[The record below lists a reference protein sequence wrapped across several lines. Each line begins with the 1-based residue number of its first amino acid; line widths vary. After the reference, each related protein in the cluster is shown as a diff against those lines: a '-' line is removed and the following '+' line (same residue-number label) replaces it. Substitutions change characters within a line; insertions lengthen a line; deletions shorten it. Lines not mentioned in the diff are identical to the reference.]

1 MKKTISI
8 LITAALLMSL
18 TACENTSDNRS
29 SGISDLNP
37 VSSGNS
43 TDSNSDSSDD
53 PQSNTESTEN
63 STDSTATG
71 TDSTQSSSDSSTAES
86 STESSSTSESSSSEK
101 PVVSAGEQG
110 GEISGSVL
118 VLDDGRA
125 IDLYGGGYERGQNY
139 AETLNKLKKLVG
151 DQVNV
156 FSLVAPT
163 AVSFYLPD
171 NLANMSGSEWD
182 NIDYLNGF
190 LDGVIPVDAYSALAQ
205 HVDEDIYFRTDHHW
219 QPLGAYYAA
228 EEFAKTAQVPFAPL
242 SDYETVVMEGYV
254 GTMYGWSGENPAV
267 RNNPDTFTYYKP
279 KNNYTVTY
287 YTQSLENPY
296 EAGMFLKSVDNLS
309 VVQWYLVF
317 FGGDGEVAHV
327 HTDVGN
333 GRKLVIVKDSY
344 GNAFAP
350 CLTNSFE
357 DIWVVDMRGFEKS
370 VSQLV
375 KDEGLTDVLFCM
387 NSFSAT
393 GDNQYG
399 LADIL

>member
-1 MKKTISI
+1 MKKVISV
-8 LITAALLMSL
+8 LVTAAVMLSL
-18 TACENTSDNRS
+18 TACNNEQSGN
-29 SGISDLNP
+29 SGISVPNP
-37 VSSGNS
+37 VSSDGS
-43 TDSNSDSSDD
+43 TDNKSDTGTSDKADSSDGSD
-53 PQSNTESTEN
+53 SATTPEITDSVPESTGEN
-63 STDSTATG
+63 S
-71 TDSTQSSSDSSTAES
+71 Q
-86 STESSSTSESSSSEK
+86 STSESTSHDK
-101 PVVSAGEQG
+101 PIVPTDNQG
-110 GEISGSVL
+110 GEMSGSVL

-125 IDLYGGGYERGQNY
+125 LDLYGGGYERGQNY
-139 AETLNKLKKLVG
+139 AETLNQFKQMVG
-151 DQVNV
+151 DGVNV

-171 NLANMSGSEWD
+171 DLAYMSGSEWD

-190 LDGVIPVDAYSALAQ
+190 FDGVIPVDAYSALAQ

-242 SDYETVVMEGYV
+242 SDYETVTMEGYV
-254 GTMYGWSGENPAV
+254 GTMYGYSGDNPLV

-279 KNNYTVTY
+279 KNEYTVTY

-296 EAGMFLKSVDNLS
+296 EAGMFLKTLDNLA

-350 CLTNSFE
+350 CLANSFE

-370 VSQLV
+370 ISQLV

-393 GDNQYG
+393 GDNQYK
-399 LADIL
+399 LADKL

>member
-8 LITAALLMSL
+8 LVTAALVLSL
-18 TACENTSDNRS
+18 TACSNEQ
-29 SGISDLNP
+29 SGNSGVSNLNP
-37 VSSGNS
+37 VSTGGS
-43 TDSNSDSSDD
+43 TNKSDSTSSSDKSDSSD
-53 PQSNTESTEN
+53 
-63 STDSTATG
+63 
-71 TDSTQSSSDSSTAES
+71 SSDNVSAEGS
-86 STESSSTSESSSSEK
+86 DSAPESTESSQSSEESTSRDK
-101 PVVSAGEQG
+101 PIVPTGDQG
-110 GEISGSVL
+110 GEMSGSVL

-139 AETLNKLKKLVG
+139 AETLNQLKQLVG
-151 DQVNV
+151 DNVNV

-171 NLANMSGSEWD
+171 HLAYMSGSEWD

-190 LDGVIPVDAYSALAQ
+190 LDGVIPVDAYTALSK
-205 HVDEDIYFRTDHHW
+205 HVNEDIYFRTDHHW

-228 EEFAKTAQVPFAPL
+228 EEFAKEAQVPFAPL

-254 GTMYGWSGENPAV
+254 GTMYGYSGDNPLV

-279 KNNYTVTY
+279 KNEYTVTY

-296 EAGMFLKSVDNLS
+296 EAGMFLKTLDNLA
-309 VVQWYLVF
+309 VVQWYYVF

-350 CLTNSFE
+350 CLANSFE
-357 DIWVVDMRGFEKS
+357 DIWVVDMRWFEKS
-370 VSQLV
+370 ISQLV

-393 GDNQYG
+393 GDNQYK
-399 LADIL
+399 LADKL

>member
-1 MKKTISI
+1 MKKAISV
-8 LITAALLMSL
+8 LVTAALFMSL
-18 TACENTSDNRS
+18 TACEKISRDDDSGTSGLDSIS
-29 SGISDLNP
+29 SEGSTGNKSDSLSS
-37 VSSGNS
+37 VSDSES
-43 TDSNSDSSDD
+43 TDSVPGSTVESSQIT
-53 PQSNTESTEN
+53 QSTDEST
-63 STDSTATG
+63 SHD
-71 TDSTQSSSDSSTAES
+71 
-86 STESSSTSESSSSEK
+86 K
-101 PVVSAGEQG
+101 PVVPTDNQG
-110 GEISGSVL
+110 GEMSGSVL

-139 AETLNKLKKLVG
+139 AETLSKLKQMVG
-151 DQVNV
+151 DNVNV

-163 AVSFYLPD
+163 AVSLYLPD
-171 NLANMSGSEWD
+171 DLAYMSGSEWD
-182 NIDYLNGF
+182 NIDYLNGY
-190 LDGVIPVDAYSALAQ
+190 LDGVIPVDAYTALSR

-242 SDYETVVMEGYV
+242 SDYETVTMEGYV
-254 GTMYGWSGENPAV
+254 GTMYGYSGDNPLV
-267 RNNPDTFTYYKP
+267 RNNPDKFTYYKP
-279 KNNYTVTY
+279 KNEYTVTY

-296 EAGMFLKSVDNLS
+296 EAGMFLKTLDNLA

-350 CLTNSFE
+350 CLANSFE

-370 VSQLV
+370 ISQLV

-393 GDNQYG
+393 GDNQYK
-399 LADIL
+399 LADKL

>member
-1 MKKTISI
+1 MKKVISV
-8 LITAALLMSL
+8 LVMTAVLLSL
-18 TACENTSDNRS
+18 TACNNEQGGN
-29 SGISDLNP
+29 SGISAPNP
-37 VSSGNS
+37 VSSGGSTDNKSDTSTTDKADNSNSSDSAATSES
-43 TDSNSDSSDD
+43 TDSV
-53 PQSNTESTEN
+53 PESTGTQ
-63 STDSTATG
+63 STD
-71 TDSTQSSSDSSTAES
+71 E
-86 STESSSTSESSSSEK
+86 STSHDK
-101 PVVSAGEQG
+101 PVIPTDNQG
-110 GEISGSVL
+110 GEMSGSVL

-139 AETLNKLKKLVG
+139 AETLNQLKQMVG
-151 DQVNV
+151 DGVNV

-171 NLANMSGSEWD
+171 DLAYMSGSEWD
-182 NIDYLNGF
+182 NIDYLNGY

-242 SDYETVVMEGYV
+242 SDYETVTMEGYV
-254 GTMYGWSGENPAV
+254 GTMYGYSGDNPLV
-267 RNNPDTFTYYKP
+267 KNNPDTFTYYKP
-279 KNNYTVTY
+279 KNEYTVTY

-296 EAGMFLKSVDNLS
+296 EAGMFLKTIDNLA

-317 FGGDGEVAHV
+317 FGGDGEVAHI

-350 CLTNSFE
+350 CLANSFE

-370 VSQLV
+370 ISQLV

-393 GDNQYG
+393 GDNQYK
-399 LADIL
+399 LADKL

>member
-1 MKKTISI
+1 MKKVISV
-8 LITAALLMSL
+8 LVTAAVLMSL
-18 TACENTSDNRS
+18 TACNNEQSGN
-29 SGISDLNP
+29 SGISVPNP
-37 VSSGNS
+37 VSSDGSTDNKSDTGTSDKADNSDDSDSASTPES
-43 TDSNSDSSDD
+43 TDSV
-53 PQSNTESTEN
+53 PESTGEN
-63 STDSTATG
+63 S
-71 TDSTQSSSDSSTAES
+71 Q
-86 STESSSTSESSSSEK
+86 STSESTSHDK
-101 PVVSAGEQG
+101 PIVPTDNQG

-125 IDLYGGGYERGQNY
+125 LDLYGGGYERGQNY
-139 AETLNKLKKLVG
+139 AETLNQFKQMVG
-151 DQVNV
+151 DGVNV

-171 NLANMSGSEWD
+171 DLAYMSGSEWD

-190 LDGVIPVDAYSALAQ
+190 FDGVIPVDAYSALAQ

-242 SDYETVVMEGYV
+242 SDYETVTMDGYV
-254 GTMYGWSGENPAV
+254 GTMYGYSGDNPLV

-279 KNNYTVTY
+279 KNEYTVTY

-296 EAGMFLKSVDNLS
+296 EAGMFLKTLDNLA

-350 CLTNSFE
+350 CLANSFE

-370 VSQLV
+370 ISQLV

-393 GDNQYG
+393 GDNQYK
-399 LADIL
+399 LADKL

>member
-1 MKKTISI
+1 MKKVISV
-8 LITAALLMSL
+8 LVMTAVLLSL
-18 TACENTSDNRS
+18 TACNNEQGGN
-29 SGISDLNP
+29 SGISAPNP
-37 VSSGNS
+37 VSSGGSTDNKSDTSTTNKADNFNSSDSAATSES
-43 TDSNSDSSDD
+43 TDSVS
-53 PQSNTESTEN
+53 ESTGTQ
-63 STDSTATG
+63 STD
-71 TDSTQSSSDSSTAES
+71 E
-86 STESSSTSESSSSEK
+86 STSHDK
-101 PVVSAGEQG
+101 PVIPTDNQG
-110 GEISGSVL
+110 GEMSGSVL

-139 AETLNKLKKLVG
+139 AETLNQLKQMVG
-151 DQVNV
+151 DGVNV

-171 NLANMSGSEWD
+171 DLAYMSGSEWD

-190 LDGVIPVDAYSALAQ
+190 FDGVIPVDAYSALAQ
-205 HVDEDIYFRTDHHW
+205 HVGEDIYFRTDHHW

-228 EEFAKTAQVPFAPL
+228 EEFAKTAQVPFVPL
-242 SDYETVVMEGYV
+242 SDYETVTMEGYV
-254 GTMYGWSGENPAV
+254 GTMYGYSGDNPLV
-267 RNNPDTFTYYKP
+267 KNNPDTFTYYKP
-279 KNNYTVTY
+279 KNEYTVTY

-296 EAGMFLKSVDNLS
+296 EAGMFLKTIDNLA

-317 FGGDGEVAHV
+317 FGGDGEVAHI

-350 CLTNSFE
+350 CLANSFE

-370 VSQLV
+370 ISQLV

-393 GDNQYG
+393 GDNQYK
-399 LADIL
+399 LADKL

>member
-1 MKKTISI
+1 MKKAISV
-8 LITAALLMSL
+8 LAAAAVLLSL
-18 TACENTSDNRS
+18 TACNNEQSGN
-29 SGISDLNP
+29 SGISNP
-37 VSSGNS
+37 VFSDGSTDNKSDTSTSDKTDSYDNSDSASITES
-43 TDSNSDSSDD
+43 TDSIS
-53 PQSNTESTEN
+53 EST
-63 STDSTATG
+63 G
-71 TDSTQSSSDSSTAES
+71 ES
-86 STESSSTSESSSSEK
+86 SQSTSESTSHDK
-101 PVVSAGEQG
+101 PVVPTDNQG
-110 GEISGSVL
+110 GEMSGSVL

-139 AETLNKLKKLVG
+139 AETLNTFKQMVG
-151 DQVNV
+151 DGVNV
-156 FSLVAPT
+156 YSLVAPT

-171 NLANMSGSEWD
+171 DLAYMSGSEWD

-190 LDGVIPVDAYSALAQ
+190 LDGVFSVDAYSALAQ

-242 SDYETVVMEGYV
+242 SDYETVTMEGYV
-254 GTMYGWSGENPAV
+254 GTMYGYSGDNPLV
-267 RNNPDTFTYYKP
+267 KNNPDTFTYYKP
-279 KNNYTVTY
+279 KNEYTVTY

-296 EAGMFLKSVDNLS
+296 EAGMFLKTLDNLA

-350 CLTNSFE
+350 CLANSFE

-370 VSQLV
+370 ISQLV

-393 GDNQYG
+393 GDNQYK
-399 LADIL
+399 LADKL

>member
-1 MKKTISI
+1 MKKVISV
-8 LITAALLMSL
+8 LVMTAVLLSL
-18 TACENTSDNRS
+18 TACNNEQGGN
-29 SGISDLNP
+29 SGISAPNP
-37 VSSGNS
+37 VSSGGSTDNKSDTSTTNKADNFNSSDSAATSES
-43 TDSNSDSSDD
+43 TDSV
-53 PQSNTESTEN
+53 PESTGTQ
-63 STDSTATG
+63 STD
-71 TDSTQSSSDSSTAES
+71 E
-86 STESSSTSESSSSEK
+86 STSHDK
-101 PVVSAGEQG
+101 PVIPTDNQG
-110 GEISGSVL
+110 GEMSGSVL

-139 AETLNKLKKLVG
+139 AETLNQLKQMVG
-151 DQVNV
+151 DGVNV

-171 NLANMSGSEWD
+171 DLAYMSGSEWD
-182 NIDYLNGF
+182 NIDYLNGY
-190 LDGVIPVDAYSALAQ
+190 LDGVIPVDAYSALAR
-205 HVDEDIYFRTDHHW
+205 HVGEDIYFRTDHHW

-228 EEFAKTAQVPFAPL
+228 EEFAKTAQVPFVPL
-242 SDYETVVMEGYV
+242 SDYETVTMEGYV
-254 GTMYGWSGENPAV
+254 GTMYGYSGDNPLV
-267 RNNPDTFTYYKP
+267 KNNPDTFTYYKP
-279 KNNYTVTY
+279 KNEYTVTY

-296 EAGMFLKSVDNLS
+296 EAGMFLKTIDNLA

-317 FGGDGEVAHV
+317 FGGDGEVAHI

-350 CLTNSFE
+350 CLANSFE

-370 VSQLV
+370 ISQLV

-393 GDNQYG
+393 GDNQYK
-399 LADIL
+399 LADKL

>member
-1 MKKTISI
+1 MKKIISI
-8 LITAALLMSL
+8 SVTAALLMSL
-18 TACENTSDNRS
+18 TACEKTNKNGN
-29 SGISDLNP
+29 SGISVPDP
-37 VSSGNS
+37 VSSVSSADG
-43 TDSNSDSSDD
+43 DSESVSDSSESDAD
-53 PQSNTESTEN
+53 STESTE
-63 STDSTATG
+63 SGS
-71 TDSTQSSSDSSTAES
+71 E
-86 STESSSTSESSSSEK
+86 SSTSEDISVSGSESTESSSSSEK
-101 PVVSAGEQG
+101 PALSTGEQG

-139 AETLNKLKKLVG
+139 AETLNQLKKLVG
-151 DQVNV
+151 DRVNV

-190 LDGVIPVDAYSALAQ
+190 LDGVIPVDAYSALSQ
-205 HVDEDIYFRTDHHW
+205 HVDEDIYFKTDHHW

-228 EEFAKTAQVPFAPL
+228 EEFAKNAQVPFAPL
-242 SDYETVVMEGYV
+242 SDYEAVVMDGFV
-254 GTMYGWSGENPAV
+254 GTMYGYSGENPAV

-296 EAGMFLKSVDNLS
+296 EAGMFLKSLDNLE
-309 VVQWYLVF
+309 VVQWYMVF

>member
-8 LITAALLMSL
+8 LVTAALLMSL
-18 TACENTSDNRS
+18 TACENTNNNGN
-29 SGISDLNP
+29 SGLSGFNP
-37 VSSGNS
+37 VSSGSS
-43 TDSNSDSSDD
+43 TDGNSESSSDSMQNGS
-53 PQSNTESTEN
+53 
-63 STDSTATG
+63 
-71 TDSTQSSSDSSTAES
+71 DSTQSGSDSTESSTDGTES
-86 STESSSTSESSSSEK
+86 STESSTVESTTESSSESSSSEK
-101 PVVSAGEQG
+101 PDIHTGEQG
-110 GEISGSVL
+110 GEMSGSVL

-171 NLANMSGSEWD
+171 NLAYMSGSEWD

-190 LDGVIPVDAYSALAQ
+190 LDGVIPVDAYTALSQ
-205 HVDEDIYFRTDHHW
+205 HVNEDIYFRTDHHW

-254 GTMYGWSGENPAV
+254 GTMYGYSGENPAV

-296 EAGMFLKSVDNLS
+296 EAGMFLKSLDNLK
-309 VVQWYLVF
+309 VVQWYMVF

-357 DIWVVDMRGFEKS
+357 DIWVVDMRDFEKS
-370 VSQLV
+370 ISQLV

-393 GDNQYG
+393 GDNQYK
-399 LADIL
+399 LADKL

>member
-1 MKKTISI
+1 MKKAISV
-8 LITAALLMSL
+8 LVTAALFMSL
-18 TACENTSDNRS
+18 TACENISRDDDSGTSGLDSIS
-29 SGISDLNP
+29 SEGSTGNKSDSLSS
-37 VSSGNS
+37 VSDSES
-43 TDSNSDSSDD
+43 TDSVPGSMVESSQIT
-53 PQSNTESTEN
+53 QSTDEST
-63 STDSTATG
+63 SHD
-71 TDSTQSSSDSSTAES
+71 
-86 STESSSTSESSSSEK
+86 K
-101 PVVSAGEQG
+101 PVVPTDNQG
-110 GEISGSVL
+110 GEMSGSVL

-139 AETLNKLKKLVG
+139 AETLNKLKQMVG
-151 DQVNV
+151 DNVNV

-171 NLANMSGSEWD
+171 DLAYMSGSEWD
-182 NIDYLNGF
+182 NIDYLNGY
-190 LDGVIPVDAYSALAQ
+190 LDGVIPVDAYTALSR

-242 SDYETVVMEGYV
+242 SDYETVTMEGYV
-254 GTMYGWSGENPAV
+254 GTMYGYSGDNPLV
-267 RNNPDTFTYYKP
+267 RNNPDKFTYYKP
-279 KNNYTVTY
+279 KNEYTVTY

-296 EAGMFLKSVDNLS
+296 EAGMFLKTLDNLA
-309 VVQWYLVF
+309 VVQWY

-350 CLTNSFE
+350 CLANSFE

-370 VSQLV
+370 ISQLV

-393 GDNQYG
+393 GDNQYK
-399 LADIL
+399 LADKL

>member
-1 MKKTISI
+1 MKKVISV
-8 LITAALLMSL
+8 LVTAAVMLSL
-18 TACENTSDNRS
+18 TACNNEQSGN
-29 SGISDLNP
+29 SGISVPNP
-37 VSSGNS
+37 VSSDGSTDNKSDTGTSDKADNSDGSDSASTPES
-43 TDSNSDSSDD
+43 TDSV
-53 PQSNTESTEN
+53 PESTGEN
-63 STDSTATG
+63 S
-71 TDSTQSSSDSSTAES
+71 Q
-86 STESSSTSESSSSEK
+86 STSESTSHDK
-101 PVVSAGEQG
+101 PIVPTDNQG

-125 IDLYGGGYERGQNY
+125 LDLYGGGYERGQNY
-139 AETLNKLKKLVG
+139 AETLNQFKQMVG
-151 DQVNV
+151 DGVNV
-156 FSLVAPT
+156 FLLVAPT

-171 NLANMSGSEWD
+171 DLAYMSGSEWD

-190 LDGVIPVDAYSALAQ
+190 FDGVIPVDAYSALAQ

-242 SDYETVVMEGYV
+242 SDYETVTMDGYV
-254 GTMYGWSGENPAV
+254 GTMYGYSGDNPLV

-279 KNNYTVTY
+279 KNEYTVTY

-296 EAGMFLKSVDNLS
+296 EAGMFLKTLDNLA

-350 CLTNSFE
+350 CLANSFE

-370 VSQLV
+370 ISQLV

-393 GDNQYG
+393 GDNQYK
-399 LADIL
+399 LADKL

>member
-1 MKKTISI
+1 MKKVISV
-8 LITAALLMSL
+8 LVMTAVLLSM
-18 TACENTSDNRS
+18 TACNNEQEGN
-29 SGISDLNP
+29 SGISAPNP
-37 VSSGNS
+37 VSSGGS
-43 TDSNSDSSDD
+43 TENKSDSSG
-53 PQSNTESTEN
+53 SV
-63 STDSTATG
+63 
-71 TDSTQSSSDSSTAES
+71 
-86 STESSSTSESSSSEK
+86 STSESTDSAPESREESSQSTDESTSHDK
-101 PVVSAGEQG
+101 PVVPTDNQG
-110 GEISGSVL
+110 GEMSGSVL

-139 AETLNKLKKLVG
+139 AETLNKLKQMVG
-151 DQVNV
+151 DNVNV

-171 NLANMSGSEWD
+171 DLAYMSGSEWD
-182 NIDYLNGF
+182 NIDYLNGY
-190 LDGVIPVDAYSALAQ
+190 LDGVIPVDAYTALSR

-242 SDYETVVMEGYV
+242 SDYETVTMEGYV
-254 GTMYGWSGENPAV
+254 GTMYGYSGDNPLV

-279 KNNYTVTY
+279 KNEYTVTY

-296 EAGMFLKSVDNLS
+296 EAGMFLKTLDNLA

-350 CLTNSFE
+350 CLANSFE

-370 VSQLV
+370 ISQLV

-393 GDNQYG
+393 GDNQYK
-399 LADIL
+399 LADKL

>member
-1 MKKTISI
+1 MKKAISV
-8 LITAALLMSL
+8 LAAAAVLLSL
-18 TACENTSDNRS
+18 TACNNEQSGN
-29 SGISDLNP
+29 SGISNP
-37 VSSGNS
+37 VFSDGSTDNKSDTSTSDKTDSYDSSDSASITES
-43 TDSNSDSSDD
+43 TDSIS
-53 PQSNTESTEN
+53 EST
-63 STDSTATG
+63 G
-71 TDSTQSSSDSSTAES
+71 ES
-86 STESSSTSESSSSEK
+86 SQSTSESTSHDK
-101 PVVSAGEQG
+101 PVVPTDNQG
-110 GEISGSVL
+110 GEMSGSVL

-139 AETLNKLKKLVG
+139 AETLNTFKQMVG
-151 DQVNV
+151 DGVNV
-156 FSLVAPT
+156 YSLVAPT

-171 NLANMSGSEWD
+171 DLAYMSGSEWD

-190 LDGVIPVDAYSALAQ
+190 LDGVFSVDAYSALAQ

-242 SDYETVVMEGYV
+242 SDYETVTMEGYV
-254 GTMYGWSGENPAV
+254 GTMYGYSGDNPLV
-267 RNNPDTFTYYKP
+267 KNNPDTFTYYKP
-279 KNNYTVTY
+279 KNEYTVTY

-296 EAGMFLKSVDNLS
+296 EAGMFLKTLDNLA

-350 CLTNSFE
+350 CLANSFE

-370 VSQLV
+370 ISQLV

-393 GDNQYG
+393 GDNQYK
-399 LADIL
+399 LADKL